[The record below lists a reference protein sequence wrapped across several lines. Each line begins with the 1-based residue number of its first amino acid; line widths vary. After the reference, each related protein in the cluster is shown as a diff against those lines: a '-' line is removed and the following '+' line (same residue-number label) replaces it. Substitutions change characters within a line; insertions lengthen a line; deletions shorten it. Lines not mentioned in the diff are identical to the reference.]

1 MTAAVSPGAALA
13 RPERD
18 LLLEILKGDAGSD
31 RERHRFAGVAS
42 WPAVLE
48 TAGARL
54 HPLLAHEL
62 ARRSM
67 ADTIPDAARATLTA
81 AARAAVVMHLQ
92 RVSGLRRAVNPLDAA
107 GIHAVILKGMAIAH
121 TAYPQPSLRTMSDVD
136 VWVAPEILD
145 EAQRVLLANGWRHPA
160 RMAMGAYTETDP
172 ARDPTRIFELPRTP
186 VLLEMHSSPKSLAIL
201 DAAERQSMR
210 ERAIP
215 ATLSGVPTLVL
226 APVDSLTH
234 LCLHVASANRFGGGL
249 PSLVDLQRLAH
260 SPGIDWPALAAR
272 HLALGVHAWTW
283 LALHVAR
290 RVLAAPVPDEY
301 FRALPQP
308 VALEELVGLAEEQLW
323 EGTGA
328 LPWAVSRLARGSAA
342 QRARWLFARLAR
354 FGRGPADE
362 GSRLRGAW
370 RRARHDLALK
380 GPHYL
385 RALRAGALAPARV
398 QRGLALERGRE
409 RMGALVALGSHDSPG
424 RGREFKS

>member
-1 MTAAVSPGAALA
+1 MTAAVSRGDTLA
-13 RPERD
+13 RPERA
-18 LLLEILKGDAGSD
+18 LLLELLKGGTGSD
-31 RERHRFAGVAS
+31 REIQRLARVAS

-48 TAGARL
+48 AAGARL

-62 ARRSM
+62 ARRALM
-67 ADTIPDAARATLTA
+67 DPIPATARATLTA
-81 AARAAVVMHLQ
+81 SARAAVIMHLQ
-92 RVSGLRRAVNPLDAA
+92 RVAGLRRVLAPLGAA
-107 GIHAVILKGMAIAH
+107 GIHAVVLKGMAIAH

-136 VWVAPEILD
+136 LWVAPGDLD

-186 VLLEMHSSPKSLAIL
+186 VLLEMHASPKSLAML
-201 DAAERQSMR
+201 DAAERQAMR

-215 ATLSGVPTLVL
+215 ATLSGVPALVL
-226 APVDSLTH
+226 RPGDGLTH

-249 PSLVDLQRLAH
+249 QALVDLQHLAS

-290 RVLAAPVPDEY
+290 RVLAAPVPDDY
-301 FRALPQP
+301 FHALPQP

-323 EGTGA
+323 EGTVA
-328 LPWAVSRLARGSAA
+328 LPWAVSRLARGSMA

-354 FGRGPADE
+354 FGGGSADD

-380 GPHYL
+380 GPHDL

-409 RMGALVALGSHDSPG
+409 RMGELIAQGLLQLRDREG
-424 RGREFKS
+424 EFKS